1 MDKLLYVSMSGAA
14 ETMRAQAIQANNL
27 ANVATSGFRSEYSQA
42 RAMPVFGDGFP
53 SRVYAM
59 TESPGVKYAPGTI
72 SQTGNDMDMAING
85 DGWFVVQDASGKEA
99 YTRAGEFN
107 IDPSGVMRTRDGLA
121 VMGGGAPLVV
131 PPYEK
136 VEVGSDGTVSVR
148 SLGQGAE
155 SMTVAGRIKLVN
167 PDVTK
172 LTRGEDG
179 LYRMIDGSSAPEAA
193 GVKVVTGAVEGSN
206 VNAVEALTQIIN
218 LSRQFEMQ
226 IKMMH
231 QAQQLDESSA
241 RVMQLG

>member
-27 ANVATSGFRSEYSQA
+27 ANVATTGFRAEFSQA
-42 RAMPVFGDGFP
+42 RAMPVFGDGHP

-59 TESPGVKYAPGTI
+59 TESPGVKFTPGTI
-72 SQTGNDMDMAING
+72 SQTGNDLDLAIDG
-85 DGWFVVQDASGKEA
+85 EGWFAVQDASGKEA
-99 YTRAGEFN
+99 YTRAGEMQLDSN
-107 IDPSGVMRTRDGLA
+107 GVLRTRDGLA
-121 VMGGGAPLVV
+121 VLGGGAPVVV

-136 VEVGSDGTVSVR
+136 VEIGADGTVSVR

-155 SMTVAGRIKLVN
+155 SLTVAGRIKLVK
-167 PDVTK
+167 PDVSN

-179 LYRMIDGSSAPEAA
+179 LYRMSDGSLAPQD
-193 GVKVVTGAVEGSN
+193 GTVKVVTGAVEGSN

-226 IKMMH
+226 IKLMR
-231 QAQQLDESSA
+231 QAQSLDESTA
-241 RVMQLG
+241 RIMQLG